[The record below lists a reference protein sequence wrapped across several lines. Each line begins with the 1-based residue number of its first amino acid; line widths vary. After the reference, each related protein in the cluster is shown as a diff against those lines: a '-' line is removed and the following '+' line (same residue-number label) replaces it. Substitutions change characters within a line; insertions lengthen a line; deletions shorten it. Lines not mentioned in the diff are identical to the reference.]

1 MLNQSLSQVKVH
13 LKANY
18 QIYLKEETKMDK
30 RKREAEEAELERM
43 FKQIE
48 MQKNEPTKKNPLT
61 SLIESM

>member
-1 MLNQSLSQVKVH
+1 
-13 LKANY
+13 
-18 QIYLKEETKMDK
+18 MDK

>member
-48 MQKNEPTKKNPLT
+48 MRKNEPTKKNPLT

>member
-1 MLNQSLSQVKVH
+1 
-13 LKANY
+13 
-18 QIYLKEETKMDK
+18 MDK

-48 MQKNEPTKKNPLT
+48 MRKNEPTKKNPLT